1 MQKIWS
7 QIINQVILQLA
18 CNDEYF
24 MLLKVALKSLQY
36 FTQIV
41 PFVCSFSTAC
51 SLAVILHAYMYH
63 KPFCDEHCSLPTG
76 KGRHLR
82 LLPIA
87 CLDGDANVIKVEE
100 PRGCT
105 MFTTGIIRQGST
117 TCMCV
122 AMRRQVFV
130 YEFNRNKG
138 RHKKIKELTLPAPAQ
153 CMEVFGGR
161 LCAGYT
167 SGFGLFSIQMQ
178 GQHVEREH
186 HGGVA

>member
-1 MQKIWS
+1 MLSVK
-7 QIINQVILQLA
+7 VIG
-18 CNDEYF
+18 
-24 MLLKVALKSLQY
+24 KG
-36 FTQIV
+36 QIV
-41 PFVCSFSTAC
+41 MMITRKYKVYQCTTIFHAFLFSE
-51 SLAVILHAYMYH
+51 L
-63 KPFCDEHCSLPTG
+63 TG
-76 KGRHLR
+76 RGRHLR
-82 LLPIA
+82 LFPIA
-87 CLDGDANVIKVEE
+87 CLDGEATVIKVEE

-122 AMRRQVFV
+122 AMKRTVLI

-138 RHKKIKELTLPAPAQ
+138 RHKRIKEVTLPAPAQ

-178 GQHVEREH
+178 GQHVERE
-186 HGGVA
+186 